1 MAKVQREMITV
12 SASYYNFDER
22 YEKAMAR
29 FDDESIHVISVNLVS
44 RKETDDSTVEKYLV
58 FFQEIEVDEDENLT
72 RYGRYDGS
80 SESMIELRELSKLN
94 PDTKISTVLVNQ
106 EIVFQGLRLT
116 PASIMEDWGYWV
128 ALEEKEHGTLSFVVE
143 EKTLA

>member
-58 FFQEIEVDEDENLT
+58 FYQEIEVDEDENLT

-128 ALEEKEHGTLSFVVE
+128 ALEEKENGTLSFVVE

>member
-58 FFQEIEVDEDENLT
+58 FYQEIEVDEDENLT
-72 RYGRYDGS
+72 RYGRYNGS

-128 ALEEKEHGTLSFVVE
+128 ALEEKENGTLSFVVE

>member
-12 SASYYNFDER
+12 SASYYNFDEQ
-22 YEKAMAR
+22 YEKAMAHL
-29 FDDESIHVISVNLVS
+29 DDESIRVITVNLLS

-58 FFQEIEVDEDENLT
+58 FYQEIEVDEDEKLT
-72 RYGRYDGS
+72 RHGLYDGS
-80 SESMIELRELSKLN
+80 SESMIELRELSKLK

-106 EIVFQGLRLT
+106 EIIFQGLRLT
-116 PASIMEDWGYWV
+116 PSSIMEDWGYWV
-128 ALEEKEHGTLSFVVE
+128 ALEEKERGTLSFVVE